1 MQNSILNRLA
11 PISNPINEKRKNL
24 VCPFLIALFLRPI
37 SLNKDVF
44 LFSELFW
51 IVGKF
56 LPIQSKAEQL
66 GAVHKARMEGEGGG
80 EFMTK
85 AHKCIQGERVQ
96 NWSIRTNSVSILS
109 IF

>member
-1 MQNSILNRLA
+1 MQNLMMNRLA
-11 PISNPINEKRKNL
+11 PISNPKHEKRKKL
-24 VCPFLIALFLRPI
+24 VCLFPIAIFLRPI
-37 SLNKDVF
+37 SLNKGFF
-44 LFSELFW
+44 LFSGLFW

-66 GAVHKARMEGEGGG
+66 GAVHKARREEEGGG

-96 NWSIRTNSVSILS
+96 TWSIRTNSVSIFS